1 MTLTD
6 LAGADRLET
15 GDSFIVPFWNWS
27 SISVAGADTEGRA
40 VLNETGHSSGSSEV
54 DCSDFITV
62 P

>member
-1 MTLTD
+1 MTLSD
-6 LAGADRLET
+6 VAGADRLEA

-27 SISVAGADTEGRA
+27 SISLAGAETGGRA
-40 VLNETGHSSGSSEV
+40 VLNETGPSRSSEV

>member
-6 LAGADRLET
+6 LAGPDRLET

-27 SISVAGADTEGRA
+27 SISLGGAETEGRA
-40 VLNETGHSSGSSEV
+40 VLNETGQSGSSEV